1 MILRYPNY
9 NLRTHS
15 EPVTLFNPELEAI
28 EEIMRKT
35 MLKER
40 GIGLAAPQIDIHIRL
55 ATFDPLIVVTTDG
68 RPVSV
73 MANPLM
79 RHRSPDMV
87 VGQEGC
93 LSFPELFI
101 NVRRPSRIEVQ
112 WQDLQGVIESG
123 EFTGLAARCIQ
134 HEIDHLDGV
143 LMIDKIPGALRGP
156 ALAKYKNLR
165 ERRERAERDAVKG
178 ASAVVR
184 KTPGR

>member
-1 MILRYPNY
+1 MILRYPNF
-9 NLRTHS
+9 NLRSRS
-15 EPVTLFNPELEAI
+15 EAVSIFNQELESI

-55 ATFDPLIVVTTDG
+55 AIFDPLVVVTLDG
-68 RPVSV
+68 RPVPAMV
-73 MANPLM
+73 NPM
-79 RHRSPDMV
+79 IRHRSPDMV
-87 VGQEGC
+87 TGQEGC

-101 NVRRPSRIEVQ
+101 NIRRPSRIEVQ

-143 LMIDKIPGALRGP
+143 LMIDKVPGALRGP

-184 KTPGR
+184 KSPTR